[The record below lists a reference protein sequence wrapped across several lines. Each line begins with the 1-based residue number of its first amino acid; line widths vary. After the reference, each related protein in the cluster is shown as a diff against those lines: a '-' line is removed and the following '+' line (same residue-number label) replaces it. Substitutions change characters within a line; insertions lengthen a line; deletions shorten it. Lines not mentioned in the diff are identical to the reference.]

1 MRGRRGYLDWLRGV
15 AVLIMIEAHVLDSWT
30 RVPDREGRGFFYA
43 MILGGF
49 GAPLFLFL
57 AGVTVPLS
65 ASAKLRRTGTVPA
78 ASLAV
83 IRRGLEIFGLAFLFR
98 LQAWILGWGP
108 KRSLLK
114 IDILNIMG
122 PSIAAAGAMWGAVR
136 STRARVVVFVVAVLV
151 MGFLT
156 PIVRN
161 LPAVAALPDPIQ
173 GYIRPVAGL
182 SNFVIFPWAAFVF
195 GGAIVGVL
203 LDAAQGNDERRANLG
218 FLVGGGSLA
227 ALAYWCS
234 FLPTWYE
241 RADFWTTSPAF
252 FFLRVGV
259 MTAAVGLA
267 YVWERRPRT
276 DQRWSPFQQLGRTSL
291 FIYWIHV
298 EMVYGL
304 ISRPWH
310 KGLSLTQSWIGWALF
325 SLFMLLC
332 SIVKERIVVRLKPDT
347 TDIKSPTRHDR

>member
-1 MRGRRGYLDWLRGV
+1 MSQRRGYLDWLRGV

-30 RVPDREGRGFFYA
+30 RVSDRQGRGFFYA

-65 ASAKLRRTGTVPA
+65 ASAKLRRTGNVRS

-83 IRRGLEIFGLAFLFR
+83 VRRGLEIFGLAFLFR

-108 KRSLLK
+108 VRSLLK

-122 PSIAAAGAMWGAVR
+122 PSIAAAGAMWGFVN
-136 STRARVVVFVVAVLV
+136 STRARIVLFVIAAATV
-151 MGFLT
+151 GFLT
-156 PIVRN
+156 PIVRG
-161 LPAVAALPDPIQ
+161 LPLVLALPDAIR
-173 GYIRPVAGL
+173 GYIRPVSGL

-195 GGAIVGVL
+195 AGAILGVV
-203 LDAAQGNDERRANLG
+203 LDAVHTSDQEQRANIG
-218 FLVGGGSLA
+218 FLVAGATLT

-234 FLPTWYE
+234 FLPSWYE
-241 RADFWTTSPAF
+241 QSNFWTTSPAF

-259 MTAAVGLA
+259 MTTTVGFA
-267 YVWERRPRT
+267 YLWESHARMAGH
-276 DQRWSPFQQLGRTSL
+276 WSPLQQLGRTSL

-310 KGLSLTQSWIGWALF
+310 KGLSLTQAWFAWALF
-325 SLFMLLC
+325 STFMLMC
-332 SIVKERIVVRLKPDT
+332 SVVKELVAQRVSGPKPRNLET
-347 TDIKSPTRHDR
+347 N

>member
-1 MRGRRGYLDWLRGV
+1 MSGRRSYLDWLRGV

-30 RVPDREGRGFFYA
+30 CVSDRQGQGYFFA

-65 ASAKLRRTGTVPA
+65 ASAKWRRTGSMSA

-83 IRRGLEIFGLAFLFR
+83 VRRGLQVFGLAFVFR

-108 KRSLLK
+108 VRSLLN

-122 PSIAAAGAMWGAVR
+122 PSIAAAAAMWGSVG
-136 STRARVVVFVVAVLV
+136 STRARIILFGGAAASVGL
-151 MGFLT
+151 LT

-161 LPAVAALPDPIQ
+161 LPAVAALPDPIE

-195 GGAIVGVL
+195 AGAIVGVVL
-203 LDAAQGNDERRANLG
+203 EAARTGQEERRANVA
-218 FLVGGGSLA
+218 FLIAGASLA
-227 ALAYWCS
+227 ALAYGCS
-234 FLPTWYE
+234 WLPSWYQ
-241 RADFWTTSPAF
+241 RSDFWTTSPAF
-252 FFLRVGV
+252 FFLRTGV
-259 MTAAVGLA
+259 MTMAVGAA
-267 YVWERRPRT
+267 YGWALLVRVAE
-276 DQRWSPFQQLGRTSL
+276 RWSPLAQLGRTSL

-310 KGLSLTQSWIGWALF
+310 KTLSLTQAWIGWALF

-332 SIVKERIVVRLKPDT
+332 SVVKERVADRGLTVRG
-347 TDIKSPTRHDR
+347 

>member
-1 MRGRRGYLDWLRGV
+1 MSGRRSYLDWLRGV

-30 RVPDREGRGFFYA
+30 RASDRQARGFFYA

-65 ASAKLRRTGTVPA
+65 ASAKLRRTGSVSA

-83 IRRGLEIFGLAFLFR
+83 VRRGLQIFGLAVLFR

-108 KRSLLK
+108 VRSLLNV
-114 IDILNIMG
+114 DILNIMG
-122 PSIAAAGAMWGAVR
+122 PAIAAAAAMWGSVT
-136 STRARVVVFVVAVLV
+136 STRARLLLFSAATASV
-151 MGFLT
+151 GFLT

-161 LPAVAALPDPIQ
+161 LPAVAALADPIQ

-182 SNFVIFPWAAFVF
+182 SNFVMFPWAAFVF
-195 GGAIVGVL
+195 AGGIVGVV
-203 LDAAQGNDERRANLG
+203 LDAARTDVEERRANVG
-218 FLVGGGSLA
+218 FLIGGASVA

-234 FLPTWYE
+234 FLPSWYQ
-241 RADFWTTSPAF
+241 RSDFWTTSPAF
-252 FFLRVGV
+252 FFLRAGV
-259 MTAAVGLA
+259 MTMAVGVA
-267 YVWERRPRT
+267 YVWALLAHGPE
-276 DQRWSPFQQLGRTSL
+276 RWSPVAQLGRTSL

-310 KGLSLTQSWIGWALF
+310 KTLSLTSAWIGWALF
-325 SLFMLLC
+325 CLFMLLC
-332 SIVKERIVVRLKPDT
+332 SVVKERVTTRVREF
-347 TDIKSPTRHDR
+347 RQDR

>member
-1 MRGRRGYLDWLRGV
+1 MSGRRGYLDWLRGV

-30 RVPDREGRGFFYA
+30 RVADRQGPGFFYA

-65 ASAKLRRTGTVPA
+65 ASAKLRRTSSVPA
-78 ASLAV
+78 ASRAV
-83 IRRGLEIFGLAFLFR
+83 VRRGLEIFGLAFLFR
-98 LQAWILGWGP
+98 LQAWILGWGSV
-108 KRSLLK
+108 RSLLK

-122 PSIAAAGAMWGAVR
+122 PSIVAAAAMWGVVR
-136 STRARVVVFVVAVLV
+136 STRARMVLFVGAAVS

-161 LPAVAALPDPIQ
+161 LPAVTALPDPIQ
-173 GYIRPVAGL
+173 GYIRPVSGL

-195 GGAIVGVL
+195 AGAIIGVV
-203 LDAAQGNDERRANLG
+203 LDATHSSEKERGANMG
-218 FLVGGGSLA
+218 FLVAGASLT

-234 FLPTWYE
+234 FLPTWYD
-241 RADFWTTSPAF
+241 RSDFWTTSPAF

-267 YVWERRPRT
+267 YLWASRSRAVA
-276 DQRWSPFQQLGRTSL
+276 RWSPLQQLGRTSL

-310 KGLSLTQSWIGWALF
+310 KALSFTQAWIGWALF
-325 SLFMLLC
+325 SLFMVLC
-332 SIVKERIVVRLKPDT
+332 SIVKERIATSHRLVKIDDDGRSRT
-347 TDIKSPTRHDR
+347 S